1 MAEDLVN
8 HPSHYAGQGAIEC
21 KELMKAV
28 CLAYEGYVAV
38 CVGNVLKYCWRC
50 HGKETVRSLKS
61 AKWYLDE
68 AIKMIQDFPVSEQE
82 RLFNKSVFLYSMDED
97 GTSERARFLVDVY
110 LQMGKYFGKEEFA
123 FFKAVVDGLFDG
135 GLYRDASLSVFPSP
149 VRTESFHMVAKALDD
164 WIDYFEGKF

>member
-21 KELMKAV
+21 KELMKVA

-82 RLFNKSVFLYSMDED
+82 CLFNKSVFLYSMDIANLL
-97 GTSERARFLVDVY
+97 TL
-110 LQMGKYFGKEEFA
+110 
-123 FFKAVVDGLFDG
+123 
-135 GLYRDASLSVFPSP
+135 SL
-149 VRTESFHMVAKALDD
+149 AKPYPLIFSLPGVPDP
-164 WIDYFEGKF
+164 